1 MLIFILPKGDDG
13 GQLLSI
19 LKEGYGNC
27 QRLVGKSFTN
37 IVQRAQGEYITTTM
51 NINVIP
57 PSGYNEDEVFKVSVK
72 QYAQAEDKL
81 WLTSFVRVSKY
92 SKFESCADKSVDIKL
107 CACAKQE
114 TTEPINSGQ
123 KRAKEVPNKMFA
135 STTIV
140 KDLHSGCLLFLRR
153 NHRTFSLALEVTN
166 VCFDRT
172 YKFELSGSSGERVYS
187 IILPIYLELAP
198 KTFYFLTSVNRYTSK
213 DSYPLN
219 FYADIKVKYADFD
232 KFNDLGKIDVS

>member
-1 MLIFILPKGDDG
+1 MYIHVLP
-13 GQLLSI
+13 
-19 LKEGYGNC
+19 
-27 QRLVGKSFTN
+27 
-37 IVQRAQGEYITTTM
+37 
-51 NINVIP
+51 P
-57 PSGYNEDEVFKVSVK
+57 PGFKEDEVFKVSVK
-72 QYAQAEDKL
+72 QYAQAKDKV
-81 WLTSFVRVSKY
+81 WLTSFVRVSTY

-114 TTEPINSGQ
+114 TTEPTNSEQ
-123 KRAKEVPNKMFA
+123 QFAEKVPSKMFA

-153 NHRTFSLALEVTN
+153 NHQIFSLALEVTN

-198 KTFYFLTSVNRYTSK
+198 QTFYFLTSINH
-213 DSYPLN
+213 
-219 FYADIKVKYADFD
+219 
-232 KFNDLGKIDVS
+232 